1 MCIWLRCR
9 NKSSVYIYS
18 MWEISVPMG
27 KNDLGF
33 TFLPAASACRKK
45 RRAAFLA
52 FRRPF
57 LRLPPLLLPSSFL
70 PSPPLLDCYPR
81 ECRVPGHA
89 GGLARAL
96 PSSGE
101 LGGATGG
108 GDDLRATA
116 TNSDGGER
124 RAGKPDPSPGLVR
137 LSASS
142 VVNAVAFN
150 FPGRPS

>member
-1 MCIWLRCR
+1 
-9 NKSSVYIYS
+9 

-27 KNDLGF
+27 KNDSGF

-57 LRLPPLLLPSSFL
+57 LRLPPHLLPSSFL

-81 ECRVPGHA
+81 ECRVLGHSECMPA
-89 GGLARAL
+89 GSPE
-96 PSSGE
+96 PSHPQESWVVRPVGE
-101 LGGATGG
+101 T
-108 GDDLRATA
+108 TA

-124 RAGKPDPSPGLVR
+124 RAGKLDLSPGLVR
-137 LSASS
+137 HSASS
-142 VVNAVAFN
+142 VVNAAAFN
-150 FPGRPS
+150 FPDRPS

>member
-1 MCIWLRCR
+1 
-9 NKSSVYIYS
+9 

-27 KNDLGF
+27 KNDSGF

-57 LRLPPLLLPSSFL
+57 LRLPPHLLPSSFL
-70 PSPPLLDCYPR
+70 PSPLLDCYPR

-96 PSSGE
+96 SPSGE
-101 LGGATGG
+101 LGGAVGG
-108 GDDLRATA
+108 RDDLRATA

-124 RAGKPDPSPGLVR
+124 RAGKPDLSPGLVR
-137 LSASS
+137 HSASS
-142 VVNAVAFN
+142 VVNAAAFN
-150 FPGRPS
+150 FPDRLRKPDFGFKWG